1 MRWLLLMIG
10 VVVTWAVSPSRAQDY
25 QLVEPTGVIT
35 GDVYLRPGQMV
46 VNDANGRQ
54 YLFQRDRSFD
64 SIDGGYAGYWLP
76 PVNRVVRFP
85 RSGRGLMQVADLDD
99 VLPRYV
105 FSRRSVR
112 PVGRLPGHRHPH
124 HHHHRHGLAFVPP
137 YFLNPYGYPT
147 FGYGWQSFGTTLH
160 VGPWVGVAPWG
171 WGGPVGR
178 RRFYQPPLQ
187 SIVIDSN
194 VIPRKPLPPVTA
206 TLLNSARRE
215 VRVTVIDRVA
225 ADQSKRI
232 RIAPGASEPLVV
244 QRDAGA
250 DLVRHVL
257 TYAPDGSQ
265 ITREV
270 STSIAPSP
278 RYELTVHEWRLQSV
292 AIDRTGKSPNV
303 IEDSNFQGRGLGRFE
318 IPPGDQFT
326 GGTLD
331 VVRIALQAG
340 NQGTVAPLLDD
351 QDDTP
356 LRPVSSLEQM
366 LLEQR
371 RASGQK

>member
-1 MRWLLLMIG
+1 MRLLLSILC
-10 VVVTWAVSPSRAQDY
+10 VTASWAGHHCHAQDY
-25 QLVEPTGVIT
+25 HLVEPSGVIT
-35 GDVYLRPGQMV
+35 GDVYMRPGQMV
-46 VNDANGRQ
+46 VNDADGRQ

-64 SIDGGYAGYWLP
+64 SFDGQYAGYWLP

-85 RSGRGLMQVADLDD
+85 RSGRGRLLVSDLDD
-99 VLPRYV
+99 VFPRYV

-112 PVGRLPGHRHPH
+112 PVGRHPGH
-124 HHHHRHGLAFVPP
+124 HHHHHGPAFIPP

-147 FGYGWQSFGTTLH
+147 FGYGWQNFGTTLS
-160 VGPWVGVAPWG
+160 VGPWGSFGTWGLGGAVGPG
-171 WGGPVGR
+171 
-178 RRFYQPPLQ
+178 RFYRPPLQ
-187 SIVIDSN
+187 SIVIESN
-194 VIPRKPLPPVTA
+194 VVPRQPLPPVTA
-206 TLLNSARRE
+206 KLLNTAQRE
-215 VRVTVIDRVA
+215 VRVTVTDRVA
-225 ADQSKRI
+225 PDQSKQI
-232 RIAPGASEPLVV
+232 PIAPGTSQPVV
-244 QRDAGA
+244 IQRDAGA

-270 STSIAPSP
+270 STPIAPVP
-278 RYELTVHEWRLQSV
+278 RYEMTVHEWRLQSV

-331 VVRIALQAG
+331 VVRIALSAG

-351 QDDTP
+351 QDDAP

-371 RASGQK
+371 KASGKK

>member
-1 MRWLLLMIG
+1 MRLLLSILC
-10 VVVTWAVSPSRAQDY
+10 VTASCAVHPCSAQDY
-25 QLVEPTGVIT
+25 QLVEPSGVIT
-35 GDVYLRPGQMV
+35 GDVYIRPGQMV
-46 VNDANGRQ
+46 VHDANGRQ

-64 SIDGGYAGYWLP
+64 SFDGQYAGYWLP

-85 RSGRGLMQVADLDD
+85 RSGRGRLLVSDLDD
-99 VLPRYV
+99 VFPRYV

-112 PVGRLPGHRHPH
+112 PVGRQAGH
-124 HHHHRHGLAFVPP
+124 HHHHHHGPAFIPP
-137 YFLNPYGYPT
+137 YFLNPYGYPA
-147 FGYGWQSFGTTLH
+147 FGYGWQSFGTTLS
-160 VGPWVGVAPWG
+160 VGP
-171 WGGPVGR
+171 
-178 RRFYQPPLQ
+178 RRFHRPSLQ
-187 SIVIDSN
+187 SIVIESN
-194 VIPRKPLPPVTA
+194 IVPRQPLSPVTA
-206 TLLNSARRE
+206 KLLNTAQRE
-215 VRVTVIDRVA
+215 VRVTVTDRVA
-225 ADQSKRI
+225 PDQSKQI
-232 RIAPGASEPLVV
+232 PIAPGTSQPVV
-244 QRDAGA
+244 IQRDAGA

-265 ITREV
+265 LTREV
-270 STSIAPSP
+270 TTPIAPVP

-292 AIDRTGKSPNV
+292 AIDRTGKSPSV

-331 VVRIALQAG
+331 VVRIALRAG

-351 QDDTP
+351 QDDAP

-371 RASGQK
+371 KASGQK

>member
-1 MRWLLLMIG
+1 MRLLLLILCVAG
-10 VVVTWAVSPSRAQDY
+10 TWAAVPCPAQDY
-25 QLVEPTGVIT
+25 QLVEPSGVIT
-35 GDVYLRPGQMV
+35 ADVYMRHGQMV
-46 VNDANGRQ
+46 VNDADGRQ

-64 SIDGGYAGYWLP
+64 SFDGRYAGYWLP

-85 RSGRGLMQVADLDD
+85 RSGLGLLQVADLDH

-112 PVGRLPGHRHPH
+112 PVGRRPGRPPR
-124 HHHHRHGLAFVPP
+124 HHHRHGWAFIPP
-137 YFLNPYGYPT
+137 YFVSPYGYPA
-147 FGYGWQSFGTTLH
+147 FGYGWHSFGTTLS
-160 VGPWVGVAPWG
+160 VGPWG
-171 WGGPVGR
+171 WGPAFGPR
-178 RRFYQPPLQ
+178 RYAQPLMQ
-187 SIVIDSN
+187 SIVVDSQI
-194 VIPRKPLPPVTA
+194 VPRQPLPPVTA
-206 TLLNSARRE
+206 NLMNSAQRE
-215 VRVTVIDRVA
+215 VRVTVTDRVA
-225 ADQSKRI
+225 PDQSKRI
-232 RIAPGASEPLVV
+232 RIAPGASELLVV
-244 QRDAGA
+244 HRDAGA

-265 ITREV
+265 ITRQV
-270 STSIAPSP
+270 STSIGPSP

-303 IEDSNFQGRGLGRFE
+303 IEDSHFQGRGLGRFE

-351 QDDTP
+351 QGVTP